1 MGLRE
6 EIKSMEHEYDNGCG
20 TGDGKGPDYHTDN
33 REPVIVAE
41 QPARE
46 VKDGTFGREN
56 GGREAGGQE
65 AGGQNA
71 GGQEAGGQNAAAKG
85 TPGREC
91 PDQERTVQGSP
102 VRESPGQGGS
112 DGWSSPIDTPLRED
126 RWGDG
131 DKPYLGSPWEPSPS
145 GTAYGP
151 GKENGASGNDSQP
164 IYQPVPASYGQRQ
177 PGAGQGQPGQGQPGQ
192 GQPGPAQGGSAG
204 MGSGSVQRDGSD
216 GRGNSRYQSQ
226 YQTQYQ
232 TQYQSGRPV
241 YQEKN
246 NMATASLVMGI
257 LSVCSICCC
266 LLFGIVF
273 GALGII
279 FAIMSKKEGRMDGK
293 MDGQA
298 KAGLILSIIGI
309 AVTVLIVILF
319 VAVEVLYVIPGLD

>member
-126 RWGDG
+126 RWSDG

-164 IYQPVPASYGQRQ
+164 IYHPAPASYGQRQ
-177 PGAGQGQPGQGQPGQ
+177 PGAGQGQPGQ

-232 TQYQSGRPV
+232 TQYQSGQPV

-279 FAIMSKKEGRMDGK
+279 FAIMSKKENRMDGK

>member
-1 MGLRE
+1 
-6 EIKSMEHEYDNGCG
+6 MEHEYDNGCG

-46 VKDGTFGREN
+46 GEDGTFGREN

-126 RWGDG
+126 RWSDG
-131 DKPYLGSPWEPSPS
+131 DKPYLGSPWEPTQS
-145 GTAYGP
+145 GASYDT
-151 GKENGASGNDSQP
+151 GKGNGVSGNDSQP
-164 IYQPVPASYGQRQ
+164 VYKPAPASYGQGQ
-177 PGAGQGQPGQGQPGQ
+177 PGTNQSLPGANQGQPGINQGQPGTGRGGDFSQ
-192 GQPGPAQGGSAG
+192 NDSRRERGGGQPG
-204 MGSGSVQRDGSD
+204 
-216 GRGNSRYQSQ
+216 GNSQYQSQ

-232 TQYQSGRPV
+232 TQYQSFQPA

-257 LSVCSICCC
+257 LSLCSICCC
-266 LLFGIVF
+266 MLFGVVF
-273 GALGII
+273 GVLGII
-279 FAIMSKKEGRMDGK
+279 FAIMSKKGDRMDS
-293 MDGQA
+293 QA
-298 KAGLILSIIGI
+298 KAGLILSIIGV
-309 AVTVLIVILF
+309 AATVLIIIFFVVI
-319 VAVEVLYVIPGLD
+319 EVLAVIPELN